1 MMAASFEAPSK
12 LGTGQGELDPRR
24 MKKPQGPQ
32 RKARCGALG
41 YKMRKRPAL
50 RARCARRLSYFVS
63 GARAERPGN
72 LAAEPS
78 SSSMRSS

>member
-41 YKMRKRPAL
+41 YKDKDPSVRPL
-50 RARCARRLSYFVS
+50 PKS
-63 GARAERPGN
+63 GQEGGAPEKTTAD
-72 LAAEPS
+72 PS
-78 SSSMRSS
+78 SLRSS

>member
-41 YKMRKRPAL
+41 YKDKDPPLGTTL
-50 RARCARRLSYFVS
+50 R
-63 GARAERPGN
+63 
-72 LAAEPS
+72 
-78 SSSMRSS
+78 

>member
-41 YKMRKRPAL
+41 YKDKDPP
-50 RARCARRLSYFVS
+50 F
-63 GARAERPGN
+63 GTTP
-72 LAAEPS
+72 P
-78 SSSMRSS
+78 